1 MAEKKRGLTVI
12 ILTRNEKNNIE
23 AGIQTAK
30 FADEIIVVDSGSEDN
45 TIELA
50 EKAGAKVFLHPF
62 EGFAAQ
68 RNFGLQQVT
77 TDWVMYLDADERIT
91 KEAARQIQKAVEY
104 NEQCYYDIKRINF
117 IFGQKQDHGAHR
129 PDYPKRLF
137 PTDSVTW
144 EGVVHESPCVNLPK
158 KRISDPLEHHTYSNW
173 EMYFDKFNQY
183 TTLMADKMQQEG
195 KKAGLSDMTIRPLF
209 AFFRA
214 YVIWQG
220 FRDGLLGFIMSVI
233 HAQYT
238 FTKYIKLY
246 YKLRG

>member
-1 MAEKKRGLTVI
+1 MAEKRHGLTVI
-12 ILTRNEKNNIE
+12 ILTRNEKKNIE
-23 AGIQTAK
+23 ACIETTR

-45 TIELA
+45 TVELA
-50 EKAGAKVFLHPF
+50 EKAGAKVFPHSF

-68 RNFGLQQVT
+68 RNFGLKQVT

-91 KEAARQIQKAVEY
+91 KEAASQIQKAIDE
-104 NEQCYYDIKRINF
+104 NEQFYYDIKRINF
-117 IFGQKQDHGAHR
+117 IFGQKQEHGAHR

-144 EGVVHESPCVNLPK
+144 EGVVHESPTVNLPK
-158 KRISDPLEHHTYSNW
+158 KRISAALEHHTYSNW
-173 EMYFDKFNQY
+173 EMYFEKFNQY
-183 TTLMADKMQQEG
+183 TTLMADKMKQEG
-195 KKAGLSDMTIRPLF
+195 KKARLSDMTIRPLF
-209 AFFRA
+209 AFFRS
-214 YVIWQG
+214 YIIWQG
-220 FRDGLLGFIMSVI
+220 FKDGLLGFIMSVI

>member
-1 MAEKKRGLTVI
+1 MIEIKHGLTII
-12 ILTRNEKNNIE
+12 ILTRNEKDNIE
-23 AGIQTAK
+23 ACISSAK

-45 TIELA
+45 TRELA
-50 EKAGAKVFLHPF
+50 EKTGARVFLHPF

-68 RNFGLQQVT
+68 RNFGLKQVT

-91 KEAARQIQKAVEY
+91 QKAAKQIQKAVER
-104 NEQCYYDIKRINF
+104 NEQYYYDIKRVNF
-117 IFGQKQDHGAHR
+117 IFGQKQEHGAHR

-144 EGVVHESPCVNLPK
+144 EGVVHESPNVNLHK
-158 KRISDPLEHHTYSNW
+158 KRISAALEHHTYSNW
-173 EMYFDKFNQY
+173 EMYFEKFNQY
-183 TTLMADKMQQEG
+183 TTLMADKMKQNG
-195 KKAGLSDMTIRPLF
+195 KKASLLDMTIRPLF

-238 FTKYIKLY
+238 FTKYVKLY
-246 YKLRG
+246 YKIRG